1 MDAIIQPFV
10 NLFAWILK
18 FLFSYTH
25 SWGWSIILLT
35 LLIKIILFPTSIKQV
50 QSMEK
55 MKQIQPK
62 LKEIQE
68 KYKDKPEEFQR
79 RTMELY
85 KKEKVNPLGG
95 CLPMLIQLPLLWAIF
110 ALLQDSKN
118 EIAGLIK
125 DSQFHIFGL
134 SVALGTT
141 KNIVVAIISGIT
153 TFIQSKITT
162 PTVGGDSSQ
171 QQIFLYIMPVMFG
184 YFTWLYS
191 VAIGLYWVAS
201 NIIGIA
207 QQYLIYEYFVVKEHI
222 HKDEETLEIEK
233 KNEVTKK

>member
-1 MDAIIQPFV
+1 LNAIIQPFV
-10 NLFAWILK
+10 SLFEFILK
-18 FLFSYTH
+18 FLFTYTH

-35 LLIKIILFPTSIKQV
+35 LLIKIVLFPTSIKQV

-55 MKQIQPK
+55 MKRIQPK
-62 LKEIQE
+62 LKEIQD

-110 ALLQDSKN
+110 ALIQHKN
-118 EIAGLIK
+118 
-125 DSQFHIFGL
+125 
-134 SVALGTT
+134 T
-141 KNIVVAIISGIT
+141 IVDLNSHFLWFQLKATHDYYLAIISAVT
-153 TFIQSKITT
+153 TFIQSKFAT
-162 PTVGGDSSQ
+162 PAPVGSESNQQ

-184 YFTWLYS
+184 YFTWMYTA
-191 VAIGLYWVAS
+191 AIGLYWVAS
-201 NIIGIA
+201 NIIGIV

-222 HKDEETLEIEK
+222 QKDEEKPEIEK
-233 KNEVTKK
+233 KNEGTKK